1 MEAQTSQTEA
11 HDLRLQGK
19 PTRTNA
25 NKYLS

>member
-11 HDLRLQGK
+11 HDLQLQGK
-19 PTRTNA
+19 PTRINA